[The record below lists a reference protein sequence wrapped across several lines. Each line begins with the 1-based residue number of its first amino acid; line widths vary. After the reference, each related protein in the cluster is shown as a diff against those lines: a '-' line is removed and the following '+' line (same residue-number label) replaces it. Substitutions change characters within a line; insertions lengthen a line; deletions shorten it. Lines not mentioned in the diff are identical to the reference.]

1 MLKALRKSTP
11 AARRAL
17 PRSNLSFD
25 AERGNALFEA
35 LVCEFHWT
43 VLQVG
48 AITSCLNASVAYN
61 RAWMLRSCTN
71 FMPVESSVVRV
82 AIRTWQDI
90 GLPADLAS
98 SLRKVFMDLFEAKR
112 LTLPIIRGAGAFA
125 GPGVSMA
132 KLQQLAA
139 VWRKLLQDCE
149 AAVQELEPEARWRL
163 AGLYT
168 ANSLVL
174 GKFVKEAIAGSH
186 ACVNQVGEVAIP
198 VLPQRRMAPRYALAQ
213 PCLLRT
219 QSGHAAASARDISRN
234 GIGVVCEQTF
244 QLKDRVVVE
253 LRNARR
259 MRGTIVWLR
268 SDYINI
274 QFDEPLADDDPIFS
288 GGEMRART
296 VR

>member
-1 MLKALRKSTP
+1 MLKALRKLSP
-11 AARRAL
+11 PARRAL
-17 PRSNLSFD
+17 PRSNLSFE

-61 RAWMLRSCTN
+61 RAWMLRSCSN
-71 FMPVESSVVRV
+71 FMPVESSVVRA

-90 GLPADLAS
+90 GLPAELAS
-98 SLRKVFMDLFEAKR
+98 SLRKVFLDLFEAKR

-132 KLQQLAA
+132 KLQQLSA

-149 AAVQELEPEARWRL
+149 ATVQELEPEARWRL

-198 VLPQRRMAPRYALAQ
+198 LLPHRRMAPRYTLVQ
-213 PCLLRT
+213 PCLIRS

-234 GIGVVCEQTF
+234 GIGVVCERTF
-244 QLKDRVVVE
+244 QLKERVVVE

-268 SDYINI
+268 NDNINI
-274 QFDEPLADDDPIFS
+274 QFDEPLADDDPIFL
-288 GGEMRART
+288 GGGMRART
-296 VR
+296 AR

>member
-1 MLKALRKSTP
+1 MLKALRKLSP
-11 AARRAL
+11 PARRAL
-17 PRSNLSFD
+17 PRSSLSFE
-25 AERGNALFEA
+25 AEPGNALFEA

-71 FMPVESSVVRV
+71 FMPVESSVVKA
-82 AIRTWQDI
+82 AIHSWQEI
-90 GLPADLAS
+90 GLPAELAS
-98 SLRKVFMDLFEAKR
+98 SLRKIFLDLFEAKR

-125 GPGVSMA
+125 GPSVSMA
-132 KLQQLAA
+132 KLQQLTA

-149 AAVQELEPEARWRL
+149 AAVQDLEPEARWRL

-174 GKFVKEAIAGSH
+174 GKFVKDAIAGSH
-186 ACVNQVGEVAIP
+186 ACINQVGEVAIP
-198 VLPQRRMAPRYALAQ
+198 VLPQRRMAPRYTLLQ
-213 PCLLRT
+213 PCLIRS
-219 QSGHAAASARDISRN
+219 QSGRAAAFARDISRN
-234 GIGVVCEQTF
+234 GIGLVCEQAL
-244 QLKDRVVVE
+244 QLKERVLIE
-253 LRNARR
+253 LRNGRR

-268 SDYINI
+268 DDTLNI
-274 QFDEPLADDDPIFS
+274 QFDEPLADDDAIFL
-288 GGEMRART
+288 GGEMRARA